1 MDMIAYVPRLP
12 KMGETLHG
20 TDFKTG
26 FGGKGANQAVAAA
39 KLGASV
45 AMVTKL
51 GADPNGHATADN
63 FRAVGVDGSHILFTD
78 NAPTG
83 VAPISV
89 DVEGNNSIVV
99 VMGANDELTADEV
112 EDARALITSA
122 SLMVC
127 QLEIPP
133 ATSLAA
139 LRIAKEEGVTTI
151 LNTAPAHP
159 PDQLDYPA
167 FLECTDILCAN
178 EPEAELL
185 TGMSVGTMAGS
196 EAVAAELLRQMAS
209 GDDRHVVLTL
219 GSRGALLA
227 SRAGGGGVEYHH
239 IPATADS
246 PTDTVSALYGPA
258 QEQPSGMLSVC
269 TATEQTDDLT
279 PQVGAGDAFVGAL
292 ASSLAADKTAGR
304 KRLLDAIARAN
315 IASGNS
321 VTKQGTQTSFPS
333 RSELPTEHWE
343 LASGIED
350 WSAVRAAA

>member
-12 KMGETLHG
+12 VMGETLHG

-51 GADPNGHATADN
+51 GADPNGQATAAN
-63 FRAVGVDGSHILFTD
+63 FDAVGVDNAHVLFTK

-99 VMGANDELTADEV
+99 VMGANDELSTSEV
-112 EDARALITSA
+112 EDARPLINSA
-122 SLMVC
+122 SLLVC

-159 PDQLDYPA
+159 PDELDYGA

-185 TGMSVGTMAGS
+185 TGMSVETMDGS
-196 EAVAAELLRQMAS
+196 EAVAAELLRRMAS
-209 GDDRHVVLTL
+209 GNDRHVVLTL

-227 SRAGGGGVEYHH
+227 SRAPGGGKPNFHH
-239 IPATADS
+239 VPATADI
-246 PTDTVSALYGPA
+246 PIDTVSALCYILHLHRNHWPY
-258 QEQPSGMLSVC
+258 LSHRV
-269 TATEQTDDLT
+269 
-279 PQVGAGDAFVGAL
+279 
-292 ASSLAADKTAGR
+292 
-304 KRLLDAIARAN
+304 
-315 IASGNS
+315 
-321 VTKQGTQTSFPS
+321 
-333 RSELPTEHWE
+333 
-343 LASGIED
+343 
-350 WSAVRAAA
+350 